1 MIDSTHLKVIAKAM
15 GNEDEE
21 DPFDVFGDDDDDS
34 DNDEGQQLMTRKEL
48 MAVGRSLVEATNEKI
63 SLPKIGSNEMTPSSS
78 ALASSSEIIGNDD
91 GQDSH
96 LEDLSYLK
104 AWENTWPDPMYKGEI
119 LLVSPLPV
127 GGGRG
132 YVATKPILPGA
143 LVLVE
148 SPMMIWP
155 EEQLGKKL
163 GMVSVKHL
171 IEHPNASQIVHDLE
185 DFYPSKWQVVRC
197 HRNEDD
203 AIENGSE
210 EHEQISKMMQ
220 FLRSELV
227 SSSEEGESEGPN
239 NQETIQELLDLV
251 QLSQKL
257 GVRSRDGS
265 ELIDID
271 IIRLLL
277 VLRYNGLESGVYRH
291 VAMLN
296 HDDYPNCAKF
306 LPTDG
311 KSFSEVRTTRRVQ
324 PGESLT
330 ISYLPRVVSHASRRK
345 VLWEQHRF
353 DIGIKHL
360 KGERYKME
368 LVGKSLPPSP
378 IQGVVDETL
387 TDRIE
392 NATEELEKMQREIEA
407 SLHLS
412 PISSHE
418 TSETVKALEQTALEL
433 YKESGEQLQNLNH
446 ILLIPI
452 LSLHMDICALVL
464 RDASLSNSV
473 QIGVVSR
480 QILSAYHLLPLQ
492 KALLGADHFDVAR
505 TTLDLADSISQLLSR
520 SAKTLCDLNLPS
532 MGTFAAWST
541 FEHETRKEHNRIK
554 ALYPHDV
561 EKHIKV

>member
-1 MIDSTHLKVIAKAM
+1 MAS
-15 GNEDEE
+15 DEE
-21 DPFDVFGDDDDDS
+21 DPFDVFGDDDDSDS
-34 DNDEGQQLMTRKEL
+34 
-48 MAVGRSLVEATNEKI
+48 
-63 SLPKIGSNEMTPSSS
+63 
-78 ALASSSEIIGNDD
+78 DD
-91 GQDSH
+91 GQPMTSHESMQVAKSLVQATNDKMLLPKNNTGEVKSSPMHSSPERSNQDSQ

-104 AWENTWPDPMYKGEI
+104 AWENKWPDPMYKGDI

-132 YVATKPILPGA
+132 YVATKPIPPGT

-148 SPMMIWP
+148 SPLMSWP

-171 IEHPNASQIVHDLE
+171 IEHPNVSQLVHDLE
-185 DFYPSKWQVVRC
+185 DFYPTKEQVDRWN
-197 HRNEDD
+197 RNGDD
-203 AIENGSE
+203 AGENGSE
-210 EHEQISKMMQ
+210 EYEQIPKMIK
-220 FLRSELV
+220 FLQTETT
-227 SSSEEGESEGPN
+227 SSREEGESEEQ
-239 NQETIQELLDLV
+239 NQQADGHSVHDLV
-251 QLSQKL
+251 QLAQKE

-265 ELIDID
+265 GLTDID

-277 VLRYNGLESGVYRH
+277 ALRYNGLESGVYRH

-311 KSFSEVRTTRRVQ
+311 KSFSEVRTTRHVQ

-330 ISYLPRVVSHASRRK
+330 ISYLPRIVSHASRRK

-353 DIGIKHL
+353 DIGVNHL
-360 KGERYKME
+360 TGARYKME
-368 LVGKSLPPSP
+368 LVGKGLPPSP
-378 IQGVVDETL
+378 VQGVVDETL

-392 NATEELEKMQREIEA
+392 KATEELEKMQAEIEA
-407 SLHLS
+407 ALQLS
-412 PISSHE
+412 ASASPE
-418 TSETVKALEQTALEL
+418 TFETVKALEQTALEL

-464 RDASLSNSV
+464 KDTSLTNSV
-473 QIGVVSR
+473 QIGVISR

-492 KALLGADHFDVAR
+492 KSLLGDDHFDIAR

-520 SAKTLCDLNLPS
+520 STKALQALKLPS
-532 MGTFAAWST
+532 MTTFSAWST
-541 FEHETRKEHNRIK
+541 YENVNRKEHNRIK

-561 EKHIKV
+561 EKHLKKV